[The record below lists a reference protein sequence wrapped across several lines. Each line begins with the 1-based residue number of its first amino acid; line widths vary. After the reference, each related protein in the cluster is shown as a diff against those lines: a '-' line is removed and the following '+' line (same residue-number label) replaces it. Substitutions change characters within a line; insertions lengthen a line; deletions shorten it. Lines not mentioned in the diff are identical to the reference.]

1 MVLNRKLNTSKNK
14 KQMEHYASWTAKSPS
29 VFYFVFIGLFN
40 YENYEMKKKQPVDTD
55 DTRFFTDYQVYLCF
69 TELQFFWSDW
79 KDWILLS

>member
-1 MVLNRKLNTSKNK
+1 
-14 KQMEHYASWTAKSPS
+14 MEHYASWTAKSPS

-40 YENYEMKKKQPVDTD
+40 YENYERKKKQPVKVSYPSNTVPFQSSVDTD
-55 DTRFFTDYQVYLCF
+55 DTKFFTDYQVYLCF